1 MNLVDAIEHGLP
13 PAHDSSAY
21 STRENSANQG
31 LRDLNGQPRHAAV
44 PAIGVENAAPPARQT
59 EQVAY
64 RAVGLTAGQM
74 SASADLFDAVAL
86 PFSNLRMLKRWD
98 AIASSAETIICPP
111 RAQGCRGRDGVFSK
125 ALEQAAGQDFSAMLG
140 TVNAAV
146 NHLIAYDTDRKLYG
160 RLDYWA
166 DPAETLSRGAGDCE
180 DFAILKMAALER
192 LGVPSQSMSLV
203 VLRDRSRNVFHAV
216 LAVATSAG
224 NFILDIM
231 DDRVRTDDE
240 IRHYQPLYSLS
251 AHRGWIYGTRI
262 GHDVAASAPVSF
274 DQIVPGEGPGLPMPA
289 ATH

>member
-1 MNLVDAIEHGLP
+1 
-13 PAHDSSAY
+13 
-21 STRENSANQG
+21 
-31 LRDLNGQPRHAAV
+31 
-44 PAIGVENAAPPARQT
+44 
-59 EQVAY
+59 
-64 RAVGLTAGQM
+64 
-74 SASADLFDAVAL
+74 
-86 PFSNLRMLKRWD
+86 
-98 AIASSAETIICPP
+98 
-111 RAQGCRGRDGVFSK
+111 
-125 ALEQAAGQDFSAMLG
+125 LEQAAGQDFSAMLG

-262 GHDVAASAPVSF
+262 GHDVAASAPVRF